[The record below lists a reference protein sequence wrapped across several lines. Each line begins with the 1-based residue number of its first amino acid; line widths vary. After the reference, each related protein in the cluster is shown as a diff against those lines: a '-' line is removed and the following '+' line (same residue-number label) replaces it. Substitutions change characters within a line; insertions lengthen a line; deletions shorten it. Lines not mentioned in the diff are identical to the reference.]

1 MRILMKKINN
11 LLKPIIFAGLSIFLT
26 VSCTEDSPTSVDTE
40 KNAVDIQEYIAM
52 LNYNPEEMLNVQET
66 SGEEY
71 ARDIVEDTS
80 TVTKDGNYTTVCSK
94 TTYSLKKN
102 FDRVAILRPTNGIV
116 WPGALVKGNE
126 SLMDG
131 VPEPIG
137 VERAP
142 ITLSINLP
150 GMGANGTRTVN
161 NPAAS
166 SVQAAIDSSLE
177 WWNNNAYE
185 EGYVNAANSSFH
197 LGTSFSSKQ
206 LSLDVGLNS
215 EWATGSV
222 SSQFNYFS
230 SETKKVVVAVF
241 KQAFYDVIFDT
252 PTSPEKVFSN
262 EASLDKVKNIV
273 DDAAAPAYI
282 KSVTYGRIIM
292 FRMESTSSYES
303 VDVEAA
309 FRYAAGYSVDGNLKS
324 TYDKILNESSIDL
337 VTIGG
342 NAAVA
347 TEPISSAKTNS
358 ASTILD
364 KIRGIISGENAV
376 YSKNNPGVPIAY
388 SVFYLKDNSLA
399 KLGYTTEY
407 TATECITTQNAN
419 TIKVYFGNFT
429 AVADCDGIGK
439 GEGEF
444 RVRIQILNE
453 NDGRIVSDYPSNGD
467 YKSLTL
473 GNGEKYLI
481 NKTKTF
487 SIPKSIGKKF
497 TVKLK
502 VYEKD
507 AELVGD
513 DYDNRMNGKT
523 ASKVYT
529 YQSNGSWLPP
539 ASSYSIGIGDGNC
552 EVRLDYSVTIQ

>member
-11 LLKPIIFAGLSIFLT
+11 LLKTIIFAGLSIFLT

-40 KNAVDIQEYIAM
+40 KNAADIQEYISK
-52 LNYNPEEMLNVQET
+52 LNYNPEEMLNVQQT
-66 SGEEY
+66 NGEESEKE
-71 ARDIVEDTS
+71 ILEDTS
-80 TVTKDGNYTTVCSK
+80 TTIKDGNYTTICRK

-102 FDRVAILRPTNGIV
+102 FDRVAILRPTTGIV

-131 VPEPIG
+131 IPEPIG
-137 VERAP
+137 IERSP
-142 ITLSINLP
+142 ITFSINLP
-150 GMGANGTRTVN
+150 GMGANGIRTVN

-166 SVQAAIDSSLE
+166 SVQAAIDSSLD
-177 WWNNNAYE
+177 WWNNNAYVD
-185 EGYVNAANSSFH
+185 GYVNAANSSFH
-197 LGTSFSSKQ
+197 LGTSYSSKQ
-206 LSLDVGLNS
+206 LSLDVDLNS

-222 SSQFNYFS
+222 SSQFNYYS
-230 SETKKVVVAVF
+230 SEQKKVVMAVF

-252 PTSPEKVFSN
+252 PTSPSQVFSE
-262 EASLDKVKNIV
+262 EASLEKVKNIV

-303 VDVEAA
+303 SDIEAA
-309 FRYAAGYSVDGNLKS
+309 FRYAAGYSVDGNLKA
-324 TYDKILNESSIDL
+324 TYEEILKESSIDL

-347 TEPISSAKTNS
+347 TEPISSSNSSS

-364 KIRGIISGENAV
+364 RVRDIISGENAV

-407 TATECITTQNAN
+407 TATECVTTQNAN

-429 AVADCDGIGK
+429 AIKDCDGVGK

-453 NDGRIVSDYPSNGD
+453 NNGRIVSDYPSNGN

-487 SIPKSIGKKF
+487 ALPKAVGKKF

-523 ASKVYT
+523 ASRAYS
-529 YQSNGSWLPP
+529 YQSSGSWTPP
-539 ASSYSIGIGDGNC
+539 ATSYSLGIGDGSC
-552 EVRLDYSVTIQ
+552 EVRLDYSVTIL